1 MMSPEARAALSS
13 RGNFMEFERGTQWAL
28 RAGASSGASAL
39 LTELDAERERLRCGE
54 CGEPMVR
61 RLRPLTMLWLLGR
74 LRVVRG
80 YWTRGCAKGGR
91 CPLDAELGVE
101 GRSGTRATPGLLW
114 AAAPLAAETSF
125 ERAAT
130 LASRLLGFGLNAK
143 WMERV
148 AKRLGSAMA
157 SEDGSEDAPAA
168 PAAETM
174 CCGIDGTGVPVR
186 PGELSES
193 QGKDGGK
200 ARAREAKVVV
210 FRAGGAEAAGPPRRS
225 AAIDSA
231 ASRDTDLEPSAFA
244 ARLRREARR
253 AGFAAARVKVVL
265 GDGAKWIWNVAS
277 ELFPDAVEIVDVW
290 HAREHL
296 WEVARSVH
304 GAGAALCEAWAG
316 KARAALSEGRLD
328 DVLAALRKHDGND
341 EARRCA
347 GYVEA
352 NRARMRYPAFR
363 AAGLPVGSGEVESS
377 CGTVATP
384 QARRHALERR
394 RRREPNPDAALLV
407 AGRPLRRVL
416 RGARETAADGPCRLN
431 RRVRTNM
438 SYTLCAR
445 VGSKS
450 LLSCETS
457 RHMHM
462 AIQSCVITALRDV
475 PTKLFAWS

>member
-1 MMSPEARAALSS
+1 MRSPEARAALSS
-13 RGNFMEFERGTQWAL
+13 CGNFMEFERGTQSAL

-54 CGEPMVR
+54 CGGPMVR
-61 RLRPLTMLWLLGR
+61 RLRPLTTLWLPGR

-80 YWTRGCAKGGR
+80 YWTCGCAKGGR

-130 LASRLLGFGLNAK
+130 LAGRLLGFGLNAK

-157 SEDGSEDAPAA
+157 SEDESEDAPAA

-200 ARAREAKVVV
+200 ARTREAKIAV

-244 ARLRREARR
+244 ERLRREARR

-296 WEVARSVH
+296 WEVARSVY
-304 GAGAALCEAWAG
+304 GAGTALCGAWAG
-316 KARAALSEGRLD
+316 KACAALSEGRLD

-377 CGTVATP
+377 CGTVA
-384 QARRHALERR
+384 
-394 RRREPNPDAALLV
+394 
-407 AGRPLRRVL
+407 GRLRRGGMRWSVDGGANPILTL
-416 RGARETAADGPCRLN
+416 RCWWLDGRYDDFFKARARPPPMALAA
-431 RRVRTNM
+431 
-438 SYTLCAR
+438 
-445 VGSKS
+445 
-450 LLSCETS
+450 
-457 RHMHM
+457 
-462 AIQSCVITALRDV
+462 
-475 PTKLFAWS
+475 